1 MRKFYGL
8 MLAGVVGLCVVGCS
22 TTIPAKL
29 EVRDTTGGRTYTT
42 YQPWGKITKG
52 VGYSFTD
59 LESGKQI
66 TLTNYELKTL
76 ESEKTVPVESPEAK
90 QFKNDKARV
99 GAK

>member
-8 MLAGVVGLCVVGCS
+8 MLGVVGLCVVGCS

-42 YQPWGKITKG
+42 YQPWGSITKG
-52 VGYSFTD
+52 VGYTFTD
-59 LESGKQI
+59 LESGKHI

-76 ESEKTVPVESPEAK
+76 EGEKTVPAESPEAK
-90 QFKNDKARV
+90 QFKDDAKRV